1 MTNSELGYIGIG
13 VLVMVVMGWFI
24 LSVAPTVS
32 STLVII

>member
-13 VLVMVVMGWFI
+13 VLVMAVMGWFI
-24 LSVAPTVS
+24 LSVAPSAS